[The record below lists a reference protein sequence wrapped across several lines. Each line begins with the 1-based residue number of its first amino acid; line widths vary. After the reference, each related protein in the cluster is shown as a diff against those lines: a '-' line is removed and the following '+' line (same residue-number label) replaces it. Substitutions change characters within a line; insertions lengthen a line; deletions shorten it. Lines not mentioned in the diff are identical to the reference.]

1 MCMYVCCISIRSCI
15 CDLQAAI
22 LEFLWHA
29 DILHDLYIRVYIE
42 LFILFYILLLL
53 EHVWKAKCQLLFIL
67 KYLWNS
73 DVLDTVFIL
82 VCLCV
87 CVCVG
92 KSDALE
98 AVYIAVCVWNTDIID
113 CLCWNMCVMCHT
125 LNALCIGVWN
135 STVLY
140 TIYNEVLN

>member
-1 MCMYVCCISIRSCI
+1 MYVCCISIRSCI

-22 LEFLWHA
+22 LEFPTVLWHA
-29 DILHDLYIRVYIE
+29 DILHALYVRVYIE

-53 EHVWKAKCQLLFIL
+53 EHVWKAICQMLFIL

-87 CVCVG
+87 CGKVWCIRGCVYCSVCM
-92 KSDALE
+92 KHWYNRLFMLE
-98 AVYIAVCVWNTDIID
+98 YVCEMSYIRCCVYWSVKLHCIIHY
-113 CLCWNMCVMCHT
+113 L
-125 LNALCIGVWN
+125 
-135 STVLY
+135 
-140 TIYNEVLN
+140 